1 MVPSAHADMGVLLR
15 YAAAIGFGML
25 LVVAYQQYAPDS
37 GLLPE
42 FEFPRLSPQT
52 YEECIDEVDQDE
64 AERTRE
70 VDRQNARMFYG
81 EIQSVDEAIR
91 IQDDLDKRR
100 SDIQK
105 KQAECQT
112 LTPATPNSFG

>member
-1 MVPSAHADMGVLLR
+1 MGALLR

-25 LVVAYQQYAPDS
+25 LVVVYQQYAPDS

-42 FEFPRLSPQT
+42 FELPRFSAQT
-52 YEECIDEVDQDE
+52 YEECIDEVEQDE

-70 VDRQNARMFYG
+70 VERQGTRMLFG

-91 IQDDLDKRR
+91 IQNDLDKRR

-105 KQAECQT
+105 KRAECQALL
-112 LTPATPNSFG
+112 LTPTAPNSLR